1 MAVLAG
7 VPCCYK
13 MGEPRSQEQFNYRG
27 AIVTLNLF
35 LLRHGETTYS
45 QSGAHC
51 GWIDPEL
58 TADGLEMANQF
69 AQAYR
74 GKEWQG
80 IYCSPMK
87 RTIATA
93 QPLSFLLEYPPEI
106 RISLKEIHYGE
117 WEGKTLKEVR
127 AKYEDSYQRWQREP
141 AWNAPDGGET
151 GLQVANRAMGVVSEI
166 TNMHK
171 SGNILIVSHK
181 ATIRIILCN
190 LLGIEQSRYRDR
202 LDVPACSVSII
213 TMSNNGPMLKTLGDR
228 HHLDDRLRN
237 LPGT

>member
-1 MAVLAG
+1 VALPSSAVI
-7 VPCCYK
+7 CYLWIV
-13 MGEPRSQEQFNYRG
+13 E
-27 AIVTLNLF
+27 VTLNLF

-58 TADGLEMANQF
+58 TVDGLAMAEQF
-69 AQAYR
+69 AQTYR
-74 GKEWQG
+74 STEWQG
-80 IYCSPMK
+80 IYASPMK

-93 QPLSFLLEYPPEI
+93 QPLCFLVDRPPEI
-106 RISLKEIHYGE
+106 RIGLKEIHYGD
-117 WEGKTLKEVR
+117 WEGKTLAEVR
-127 AKYEDSYQRWQREP
+127 AKYGESYDRWQREP

-151 GLQVANRAMGVVSEI
+151 GLQVANRALAVVSEI
-166 TNMHK
+166 TNAHK
-171 SGNILIVSHK
+171 DGNILIVSHK
-181 ATIRIILCN
+181 ATIRIVLCN
-190 LLGIEQSRYRDR
+190 LLGIEQGRYRDR

-213 TMSNNGPMLKTLGDR
+213 AMGKNGPMLKALGDR